1 MEQKILFRQTLREL
15 LQLADTQDGRL
26 SRSQIEEMLSHTA
39 LTKEQLDMVC
49 SYLQDQRVTIASGEA
64 EQEDPKTKA
73 DTKANIKANTKA
85 DTKGNI
91 KTDKQAGTKAKETR
105 RSLLEQK
112 MSEVPGEPDTD
123 AAREDV
129 LSIYL
134 KEVESIMTLMPSVE
148 KALFDRAV
156 RGEAAAKEKLMNSY
170 LPVVCDLAGEMQNE
184 SIPVED
190 LIQEGNLALWYALE
204 RLEEKDSLSAY
215 QAVLMNELAASME
228 ETLKDYQKIREGD
241 QSFADKVNFMDEAM
255 RNLAKDL
262 ERKASLEELS
272 AYLEMSEEE
281 IRGILRLAGDDYRE
295 E

>member
-39 LTKEQLDMVC
+39 LSKEQLDMVC

-64 EQEDPKTKA
+64 EQEDPKTTAGTKA
-73 DTKANIKANTKA
+73 DTKANA
-85 DTKGNI
+85 KGNI
-91 KTDKQAGTKAKETR
+91 KADKQAGTKAKGTQ

-112 MSEVPGEPDTD
+112 MSEVPGESDTD

-134 KEVESIMTLMPSVE
+134 KEVESIMSLMPSVE

-228 ETLKDYQKIREGD
+228 ETLKDYQKIQEGD